1 MQEYLGVSILL
12 EKGGGRP
19 GDPGGGTSIT
29 SEFRLLSCFHRTW
42 VAVEG
47 VGQGRSLIHFTFFF
61 FFVFLPFLGLLSRH
75 MEVPRLGV

>member
-61 FFVFLPFLGLLSRH
+61 FFSFCHFLGCSRGIWR
-75 MEVPRLGV
+75 VPG